1 MAASAT
7 ATEAAAV
14 RRRAIWRR
22 LHGLVGDSCTTL
34 VRNEATLAVGNEEE
48 VNSAPQSLLQR
59 AAQSRRQRD
68 KEAQRAQEARI
79 HSATTRRLAI
89 ETEAMRAVTATR
101 EAQVE
106 RLRREMSART
116 AHDAQFVAQ
125 VTRSL
130 DRRLTDK
137 SSAAVH
143 GVSGK
148 ISGHESLG
156 LDETGAR
163 GALAELREARVT
175 LEEQRTTRESVT
187 VRAERELREAL
198 ARQDD
203 WFEQATARLRQ
214 RASGADVICQM

>member
-1 MAASAT
+1 MA
-7 ATEAAAV
+7 
-14 RRRAIWRR
+14 
-22 LHGLVGDSCTTL
+22 
-34 VRNEATLAVGNEEE
+34 
-48 VNSAPQSLLQR
+48 
-59 AAQSRRQRD
+59 
-68 KEAQRAQEARI
+68 
-79 HSATTRRLAI
+79 TRRLAI
-89 ETEAMRAVTATR
+89 ETEAVRAVAATR

-106 RLRREMSART
+106 RLRREMSTRT

-163 GALAELREARVT
+163 GALAELREARVK